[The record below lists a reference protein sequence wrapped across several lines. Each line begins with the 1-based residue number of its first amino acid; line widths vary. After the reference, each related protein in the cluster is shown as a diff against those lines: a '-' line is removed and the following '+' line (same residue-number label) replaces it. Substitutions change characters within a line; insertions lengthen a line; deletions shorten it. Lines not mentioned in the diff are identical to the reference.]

1 MIVLL
6 VTLVVVILDQA
17 SKLYIKGFAIPFMH
31 INHDGMGHGHSIPVI
46 GEFFRITYVEN
57 PGMAFGIEITP
68 TTKLLV
74 SLFSILASIGLFY
87 YLYTIRKQG
96 LGQRFALALILGGAI
111 GNLIDRVFYGLF
123 FDYAPIFHGRVV
135 DFLHFTYG
143 SKSFPIF
150 NIADSAV
157 TVGVILL
164 LLFYKQH
171 EEQPAEGVA
180 TADGAAVVNG
190 EAPVDQTAAKETD
203 GQHKEGIA
211 ATQHEEGHSNEQHAA
226 PTSTA
231 EKSPL
236 ENN

>member
-1 MIVLL
+1 LIVLL
-6 VTLVVVILDQA
+6 VTLIVVLLDQA

-111 GNLIDRVFYGLF
+111 GNLIDRVFYGVF

-164 LLFYKQH
+164 LLFYRQH
-171 EEQPAEGVA
+171 EEKAVEPVVAGESTAVLQGEMPAE
-180 TADGAAVVNG
+180 
-190 EAPVDQTAAKETD
+190 KELP
-203 GQHKEGIA
+203 
-211 ATQHEEGHSNEQHAA
+211 QHEEIATTPREADQNNGAHV
-226 PTSTA
+226 PTTGST